1 MADVSLSA
9 GVMADKIKVILAI
22 LVLGSAI
29 AGFYVFDNQALLLRW
44 VALLAMLGISTAI
57 VLQAEVGRNTWSFMR
72 DSTIE
77 VRKVVWPARSE
88 TVQSTLVVIAM
99 VILLG
104 VLLWLLDM
112 FLAWIVHLLTG
123 QGG

>member
-1 MADVSLSA
+1 
-9 GVMADKIKVILAI
+9 MADKIKVILAI

-29 AGFYVFDNQALLLRW
+29 AGFYVYDSQALLLRW
-44 VALLAMLGISTAI
+44 VELLVALGISTAI
-57 VLQAEVGRNTWSFMR
+57 MLQDEVGRNTLSFMR

-88 TVQSTLVVIAM
+88 TVQSTIVVIAM

>member
-1 MADVSLSA
+1 
-9 GVMADKIKVILAI
+9 MADKIKVILAV
-22 LVLGSAI
+22 LVLSSAI
-29 AGFYVFDNQALLLRW
+29 AGFYIYDNQALLLRW
-44 VALLAMLGISTAI
+44 VGLLVAFGISTAI
-57 VLQAEVGRNTWSFMR
+57 MLQAEVGRDAWSFMR

-77 VRKVVWPARSE
+77 VRKVVWPARNE

-99 VILLG
+99 VVLLG

>member
-1 MADVSLSA
+1 
-9 GVMADKIKVILAI
+9 MADKIKVILAI
-22 LVLGSAI
+22 LVLVGAVV
-29 AGFYVFDNQALLLRW
+29 GFYVYDSQALLLRW
-44 VALLAMLGISTAI
+44 LVLLAALGISTAI
-57 VLQAEVGRNTWSFMR
+57 MLQAEVGRNTWNFMR

-104 VLLWLLDM
+104 IMLWLLDM
-112 FLAWIVHLLTG
+112 FLAWIVRLLTG